1 MARRLSGPLHNSST
15 SWLSINKNPVGQIMQ
30 ATVIV
35 AFIPLWSLRL
45 YFGNHESSV
54 IVCFHFLTI
63 LSCRSYVWYSTTT
76 WSWLPL
82 KRQTFVICQVLG
94 LLEKEQNVK
103 CFELGL
109 IGACFAL
116 QGLFFLRVVS
126 SKGKWRVEQGEEA
139 VAAVAVEIRP
149 EDPGMCRSRSR
160 LPQEE
165 EEDRE
170 VLRQRKQLKLRL
182 LFHRDHL

>member
-1 MARRLSGPLHNSST
+1 MYDIPQAREAGCHWSVNHLSFAK
-15 SWLSINKNPVGQIMQ
+15 SW
-30 ATVIV
+30 
-35 AFIPLWSLRL
+35 
-45 YFGNHESSV
+45 
-54 IVCFHFLTI
+54 VCFLQ
-63 LSCRSYVWYSTTT
+63 Y
-76 WSWLPL
+76 
-82 KRQTFVICQVLG
+82 
-94 LLEKEQNVK
+94 VK

-149 EDPGMCRSRSR
+149 EDPGMCRRKSR

>member
-1 MARRLSGPLHNSST
+1 MWRRFPFASFLDELAFNKQEWPKK
-15 SWLSINKNPVGQIMQ
+15 IN
-30 ATVIV
+30 
-35 AFIPLWSLRL
+35 
-45 YFGNHESSV
+45 
-54 IVCFHFLTI
+54 FLQ
-63 LSCRSYVWYSTTT
+63 Y
-76 WSWLPL
+76 
-82 KRQTFVICQVLG
+82 
-94 LLEKEQNVK
+94 VK

-149 EDPGMCRSRSR
+149 EDPEMCRRKSR